1 MEKLQKPT
9 VTKPRF
15 NRIIPENIRDVA
27 MTCILGLCAGL
38 SAVGFLFVINF
49 IHAHTYAQFVLKSP
63 RYFCIASFVLITTA
77 SLLVGLL
84 LTVVS
89 RDAAGSGI
97 PQVKTGYWKELG
109 FFHIKPLIIKFIA
122 GALSIGGGCSLGREG
137 PSVYIGAGIASNV
150 SGIFG
155 VPIRQ
160 RRGATVVGASAGLAA
175 AFNTPIAAITFII
188 EEIVGD
194 IGNRY
199 LGAVVLSSVIGAFA
213 VHAVLG
219 RSPAF
224 SIPEIENIGWFHY
237 LVVPAVALV
246 AAFAGIVF
254 QRITLA
260 LRSSLKKQ
268 RSFPAW
274 SLPVAGGLITWIVG
288 CTVFLTTGKAGV
300 FGLGYADLSN
310 ALTNNFEWKIAGI
323 MVLSKLVATIACYGF
338 GGCGGIFAPS
348 LYIGAM
354 CGYFIGGLADIWLP
368 LTAADRIVL
377 SAVGMSACLGAL
389 IHAPLTSILI
399 VFEMTHHFA
408 LVPGLMLGALI
419 SQAVAHHFAKLNF
432 YEALL
437 IQDGH
442 ELHKI
447 KPPLDLESWRN
458 LSVSIISRSR
468 PVGLR
473 DLSTPTMR
481 HMVDDYPYN
490 NFLVFDKD
498 NVTGI
503 VTRKQLVDAIAS
515 ESVPQPQPPVF
526 CYMDQTVGEA
536 SDRFIESG
544 SQTLIVRE
552 RASDT
557 VVGIFTLHDLM
568 RMQAAINNG

>member
-1 MEKLQKPT
+1 
-9 VTKPRF
+9 
-15 NRIIPENIRDVA
+15 

-49 IHAHTYAQFVLKSP
+49 IYSHTYAQFVLRSP
-63 RYFCIASFVLITTA
+63 RYFCIASFVLIVTA

-109 FFHIKPLIIKFIA
+109 FFHIKPVIIKFIA

-150 SGIFG
+150 SGVFG

-219 RSPAF
+219 RNPAF
-224 SIPEIENIGWFHY
+224 SIPQIENIGWFHY

-254 QRITLA
+254 QRLSLA
-260 LRSSLKKQ
+260 LRGILKKQ

-288 CTVFLTTGKAGV
+288 CTVFLATGKAGV
-300 FGLGYADLSN
+300 FSLGYADLSN

-323 MVLSKLVATIACYGF
+323 MALSKIVATVACYGF

-354 CGYFIGGLADIWLP
+354 CGYFIGGIADIWLP

-419 SQAVAHHFAKLNF
+419 SQAVARRFAKLNF

-458 LSVSIISRSR
+458 LSVSIVSRSR

-473 DLSTPTMR
+473 DFSTLTMR

-498 NVTGI
+498 NVNGI
-503 VTRKQLVDAIAS
+503 VSRKQLVDAIAS
-515 ESVPQPQPPVF
+515 GSVPQPQEPVF
-526 CYMDQTVGEA
+526 CYTDQTVGEA

-552 RASDT
+552 RASDA
-557 VVGIFTLHDLM
+557 VVGILTLHDLM
-568 RMQAAINNG
+568 RMQAAIHNG